1 MEEVWKDI
9 PGYEGCYQASTH
21 GRIRSVARPVFRKD
35 GHSGYAVWQY
45 AGRILRVR
53 PKESG
58 HLNVSLGA
66 RNTKKV
72 HRLVLETFVG
82 PCPAGHEC
90 LHADGNPANNRLDN
104 LRWGTRLDNRADMR
118 AHAQLYRRRQGATWL
133 SEETI
138 RAIKRELSTPERP
151 TQKILAR
158 KYGVH
163 VNTICNINRK
173 YTHKWVDA

>member
-9 PGYEGCYQASTH
+9 PGYEGLYQASTR
-21 GRIRSVARPVFRKD
+21 GRVRSLTRSVFRKD
-35 GHSGYAVWQY
+35 GYGGYAVWQY

-58 HLNVSLGA
+58 HLNVSLGS

-82 PCPAGHEC
+82 PCPAGLEC
-90 LHADGNPANNRLDN
+90 LHADGDPTNNRLDN
-104 LRWGTRLDNRADMR
+104 LRWGTRRENRADMR
-118 AHAQLYRRRQGATWL
+118 VHAQLYRRRQGATWL
-133 SEETI
+133 SEDTI
-138 RAIKRELSTPERP
+138 RAIKRDLQDPDKPS
-151 TQKILAR
+151 QKVLAR

-163 VNTICNINRK
+163 YNTINNINRGH
-173 YTHKWVDA
+173 THKWVNP

>member
-9 PGYEGCYQASTH
+9 PGFEGCYQASTH
-21 GRIRSVARPVFRKD
+21 GRIRSVARTVYRKD
-35 GHSGYAVWQY
+35 SHNGYALWSY
-45 AGRILRVR
+45 SGRVLRTT

-82 PCPAGHEC
+82 PCPQGMEC
-90 LHADGNPANNRLDN
+90 LHTDGNPENNRLDN
-104 LRWGTRLDNRADMR
+104 LRWGTRLDNRADIR
-118 AHAQLYRRRQGATWL
+118 THAQLYRRRQGATSL

-138 RAIKRELSTPERP
+138 RAIKRDLAEPNGQS
-151 TQKILAR
+151 QKKLAA

-163 VNTICNINRK
+163 YNTINNINRG

>member
-138 RAIKRELSTPERP
+138 RAIKRELSAPERP

>member
-1 MEEVWKDI
+1 MDEVWKDI
-9 PGYEGCYQASTH
+9 PGYEGRYQASTH
-21 GRIRSVARPVFRKD
+21 GRIRSLPRSEFRKS
-35 GHSGYAVWQY
+35 GHGSYTHWNY
-45 AGRILRVR
+45 KGRVLSTR

-66 RNTKKV
+66 NNTKKV

-82 PCPAGHEC
+82 PCPAGLEC

-104 LRWGTRLDNRADMR
+104 LRWGTRIDNRADMR
-118 AHAQLYRRRQGATWL
+118 RHAQLYRRRQGATWL

-138 RAIKRELSTPERP
+138 RAIKRDLASPDCP
-151 TQKILAR
+151 TQKVLAL

-163 VNTICNINRK
+163 HNTINNINRGF
-173 YTHKWVDA
+173 THKWVAA

>member
-53 PKESG
+53 PTESG

-138 RAIKRELSTPERP
+138 RAIKRELSAPERP

>member
-1 MEEVWKDI
+1 MAEVWKDI

-21 GRIRSVARPVFRKD
+21 GRIRSLPRVVFRKD
-35 GHSGYAVWQY
+35 GHGGYAEWY
-45 AGRILRVR
+45 YRGRVLRAR

-66 RNTKKV
+66 HNTKKV

-82 PCPAGHEC
+82 LCPAGMEC
-90 LHADGNPANNRLDN
+90 LHADGNPANNCLDN
-104 LRWGTRLDNRADMR
+104 LRWGTRTDNRADLR
-118 AHAQLYRRRQGATWL
+118 KHAQLYRRRQGATWL

-138 RAIKRELSTPERP
+138 REIKRDLAAPDRP
-151 TQKILAR
+151 SQKVLAR

-163 VNTICNINRK
+163 YNTINNINRG

>member
-1 MEEVWKDI
+1 MEEVWRDI
-9 PGYEGCYQASTH
+9 PGYEGCYQASTR
-21 GRIRSVARPVFRKD
+21 GRIQSVARPVFRKD
-35 GHSGYAVWQY
+35 GHGGYAVWQY
-45 AGRILRVR
+45 AGQILRAR
-53 PKESG
+53 SKESG
-58 HLNVSLGA
+58 HLNVSLGG

-90 LHADGNPANNRLDN
+90 LHADGDPTNNNLDN

-118 AHAQLYRRRQGATWL
+118 MHAQLYRRRQGATWL

-138 RAIKRELSTPERP
+138 RAIKRDLSAPDRP
-151 TQKILAR
+151 VQKVLAR

-163 VNTICNINRK
+163 VNTISNINRK
-173 YTHKWVDA
+173 TTHKWVDA

>member
-1 MEEVWKDI
+1 MDEVWKDI
-9 PGYEGCYQASTH
+9 PGYEGRYQASTH
-21 GRIRSVARPVFRKD
+21 GQIRSLPREEFRKD
-35 GHSGYAVWQY
+35 GHGGYATWFY
-45 AGRILRVR
+45 KGRVLSARQ
-53 PKESG
+53 KESG

-82 PCPAGHEC
+82 PCPAGLEC
-90 LHADGNPANNRLDN
+90 LHADGDPTNNRLDN

-118 AHAQLYRRRQGATWL
+118 KHAQLYRRRQGATWL

-138 RAIKRELSTPERP
+138 RAIKRDLAAPDCP
-151 TQKILAR
+151 TQRVLAV

-163 VNTICNINRK
+163 ENTINNINRG

>member
-1 MEEVWKDI
+1 MDEVWKDI
-9 PGYEGCYQASTH
+9 PGFEGCYQASTH
-21 GRIRSVARPVFRKD
+21 GRIRSLPRPVYRKD
-35 GHSGYAVWQY
+35 GHGGYAVWQY
-45 AGRILRVR
+45 TGRILRAR

-82 PCPAGHEC
+82 PCPAGLEC
-90 LHADGNPANNRLDN
+90 LHTDGDPTNNRLDN

-138 RAIKRELSTPERP
+138 RAIKRDLRAPGVP
-151 TQKILAR
+151 TQKVLAR

-163 VNTICNINRK
+163 VNTINNINRG